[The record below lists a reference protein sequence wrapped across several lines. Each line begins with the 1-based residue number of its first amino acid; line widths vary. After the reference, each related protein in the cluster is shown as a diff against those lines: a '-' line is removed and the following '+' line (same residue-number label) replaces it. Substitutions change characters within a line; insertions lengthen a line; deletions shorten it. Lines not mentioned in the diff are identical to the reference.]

1 MWAQHVRGLEA
12 KAPATSAV
20 HPFMVLAFFT
30 GGSAVLRQRGE
41 LEARA
46 GDVYL
51 VPAGERHGV
60 VTTRAP
66 EAWSLGFFPSCYAAT
81 ELAPLLDPFERV
93 AAGAS
98 PVVGIPASRHAHLA
112 GLLAELHRET
122 TATGPSVPL
131 VHKSLLALVLAEVAR
146 AAGSTTT
153 AGPRPGLVA
162 DALRFIERR
171 CLGPL
176 SLRDVA
182 AAVGRSGA
190 HVSTSVRQATGRSVT
205 EWITAGRLSEARN
218 RLLHTDERIDAIAER
233 VGYADPTHFIRAFR
247 RAHGTTPAAW
257 RAGQRGASAPRPSRR
272 LTAAGPTR

>member
-1 MWAQHVRGLEA
+1 MA
-12 KAPATSAV
+12 
-20 HPFMVLAFFT
+20 LAFVT
-30 GGSAVLRQRGE
+30 GGRGVLRQRGE
-41 LEARA
+41 LEVGA

-60 VTTRAP
+60 VTACAL
-66 EAWSLGFFPSCYAAT
+66 EAWGLGFFPSCYAAT

-112 GLLAELHRET
+112 GLLTELHRET
-122 TATGPSVPL
+122 TATGPGMPL
-131 VHKSLLALVLAEVAR
+131 VHESLLALVLAEVAR
-146 AAGSTTT
+146 AAGSTTP
-153 AGPRPGLVA
+153 ASPRPGLVG

-182 AAVGRSGA
+182 AAVGRSAA
-190 HVSTSVRQATGRSVT
+190 HVSTSVRRATGWSVT
-205 EWITAGRLSEARN
+205 EWITLGRLSQARN
-218 RLLHTDERIDAIAER
+218 RLLHTDERIDVIAER

-257 RAGQRGASAPRPSRR
+257 RAGQRGAPGPRAPRR